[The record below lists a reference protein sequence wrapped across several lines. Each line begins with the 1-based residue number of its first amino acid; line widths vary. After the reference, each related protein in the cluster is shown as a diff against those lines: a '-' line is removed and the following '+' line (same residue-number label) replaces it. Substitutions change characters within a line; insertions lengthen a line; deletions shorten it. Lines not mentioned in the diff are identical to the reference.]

1 MLKVMD
7 KTKKV
12 TDSKPKV
19 TDKTRRVT
27 DSESKVADNLR
38 EDLSAFF
45 T

>member
-1 MLKVMD
+1 MTD

-12 TDSKPKV
+12 TDSEPKV
-19 TDKTRRVT
+19 TDKTERVT

-38 EDLSAFF
+38 EDPSAFF